1 MIIEMRT
8 YTLKPG
14 ATPDFEKA
22 FEAGL
27 PHRVK
32 LSPLGAFFRS
42 EVGPLNQVIHIWPYE
57 SFAEKDRIGAEARKT
72 GHWPPKVRDFMVTQ
86 ESKVFQA
93 APFSPPLEPREM
105 GNIYEIRTYTVL
117 PGSIPALIERWQE
130 CIEDRVKLSPLAAG
144 WFTTYGTLNQWVHIW
159 PYKDMAERSRIRAES
174 MRLPNWPP
182 TTREMLLSQ
191 ENQIVVPAS
200 FSPLR

>member
-1 MIIEMRT
+1 
-8 YTLKPG
+8 
-14 ATPDFEKA
+14 
-22 FEAGL
+22 
-27 PHRVK
+27 
-32 LSPLGAFFRS
+32 
-42 EVGPLNQVIHIWPYE
+42 
-57 SFAEKDRIGAEARKT
+57 
-72 GHWPPKVRDFMVTQ
+72 
-86 ESKVFQA
+86 
-93 APFSPPLEPREM
+93 M

-182 TTREMLLSQ
+182 TTREMLLRQ